1 MLRGMFEERL
11 QRIIRE
17 VKERPN
23 LILFVDEAHTMAG
36 ANSQDRSLC
45 SICVRHPIDGIRRIF
60 YGKARPAGLG
70 TARPEQRE
78 GRRFPEDCLAQRPA
92 KRVTRPAGLEP
103 ATPGL
108 EGRCSIQLS
117 YGRVWNESVS
127 VASQGKQH
135 DLYVD
140 PGLKI
145 ARKFALAKGAH
156 RCAVAARGFGS
167 SGLARKGL
175 AAFRS

>member
-1 MLRGMFEERL
+1 M
-11 QRIIRE
+11 
-17 VKERPN
+17 
-23 LILFVDEAHTMAG
+23 
-36 ANSQDRSLC
+36 DRDCADSLGNPQ
-45 SICVRHPIDGIRRIF
+45 IV
-60 YGKARPAGLG
+60 A
-70 TARPEQRE
+70 
-78 GRRFPEDCLAQRPA
+78 
-92 KRVTRPAGLEP
+92 RPAGLEP

-127 VASQGKQH
+127 VASHGKQH

-145 ARKFALAKGAH
+145 ARKFAFAKGAH